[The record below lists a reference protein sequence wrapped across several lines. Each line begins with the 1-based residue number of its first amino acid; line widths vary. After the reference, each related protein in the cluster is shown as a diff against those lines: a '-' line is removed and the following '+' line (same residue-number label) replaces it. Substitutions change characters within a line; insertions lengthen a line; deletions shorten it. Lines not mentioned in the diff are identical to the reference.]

1 MVYNKFILYIK
12 CHIYIYIS
20 LYDIILH
27 LMGNVMKLFYIVT
40 NQTKDPQR
48 LYTRKIYDY
57 LLSKGLKCGYYENN
71 SGQTDKKQR
80 YTNADMIPEDVECII
95 VLGGD
100 GTLIQAAR
108 DLNRRNIPLLGVNIG
123 TLGYLTDTDMNN
135 VFDTLDKVIADSYE
149 IDSRMMLEGHVYRGD
164 ELIYED
170 TALNDVVVNRC
181 GTLRIIDFAI
191 YVNGTFLNT
200 FSADGVI
207 ISTAT
212 GSTAYSLSAGGPII
226 QPNASLIMVTPVC
239 PHTLNQRSIIFSPED
254 EVTIVMKDNK
264 NLSEERVA
272 TFDGEAFCNVV
283 TNDKIVIKRS
293 DKVSRFIKTSN
304 VSFLERI
311 RNKM

>member
-1 MVYNKFILYIK
+1 
-12 CHIYIYIS
+12 
-20 LYDIILH
+20 
-27 LMGNVMKLFYIVT
+27 
-40 NQTKDPQR
+40 
-48 LYTRKIYDY
+48 
-57 LLSKGLKCGYYENN
+57 
-71 SGQTDKKQR
+71 
-80 YTNADMIPEDVECII
+80 
-95 VLGGD
+95 
-100 GTLIQAAR
+100 
-108 DLNRRNIPLLGVNIG
+108 
-123 TLGYLTDTDMNN
+123 MNN

-264 NLSEERVA
+264 NLSEGRVA